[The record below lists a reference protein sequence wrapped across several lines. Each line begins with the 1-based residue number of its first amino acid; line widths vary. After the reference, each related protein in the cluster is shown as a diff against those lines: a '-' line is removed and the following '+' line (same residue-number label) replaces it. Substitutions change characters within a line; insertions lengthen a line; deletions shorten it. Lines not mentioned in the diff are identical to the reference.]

1 MPLSYEETRLE
12 ILDSLYI
19 HLIQNANNDQIL
31 RSSLDYLIYDFES
44 NYSKAQRLLINFCIF
59 VLAENLF
66 QDFYVSKLLKSD
78 ITQSIPFNLR
88 HLMNQLEGE
97 DRECFITDFRLMG
110 FAID

>member
-44 NYSKAQRLLINFCIF
+44 NYSKAQRLLETFARKNTQKF
-59 VLAENLF
+59 V
-66 QDFYVSKLLKSD
+66 KM
-78 ITQSIPFNLR
+78 I
-88 HLMNQLEGE
+88 
-97 DRECFITDFRLMG
+97 
-110 FAID
+110 